1 MVLKNYRTLTQT
13 QVWDGTSQT
22 ITTNLP
28 RDFLIQRIILD
39 VNNPSIACTGTS
51 VLVQDAF
58 LKCIDNIKVTA
69 VGEGSSRVI
78 FNVSG
83 KDLYAMNM
91 FDYGSNPAPLQVPTT
106 TTAGQAHTGFC
117 IDFRT
122 NRLDPDDMSTSL
134 PSYLLST
141 LQLEIT
147 YLVPSATTWG
157 TNFPTTL
164 GTTTTQITLVE
175 GIPEANEDFS
185 SNPLLT
191 TLTKQLAT
199 DTSTGTDETLDT
211 FFQVGALIKRA
222 FVCSETSA
230 GLRADNLVTSFTVNS
245 GTIPLMSKIQ
255 WQANKMNDIINY
267 RIPEDASGNYTSLG
281 YTMISFANNR
291 MPFVNSGG
299 SLRIGGLSTV
309 GYTTSDL
316 PLLVNKTTASIN
328 LRRIQETIES

>member
-51 VLVQDAF
+51 VLVQDPF
-58 LKCIDNIKVTA
+58 LKCIDNIKITA
-69 VGEGSSRVI
+69 VGEGSSREI
-78 FNVSG
+78 FSVSG

-91 FDYGSNPAPLQVPTT
+91 FDYGSSPQDLTVVST
-106 TTAGQAHTGFC
+106 TTAGITHTGFV

-122 NRLDPDDMSTSL
+122 NRLDPDDMSTAL

-141 LQLEIT
+141 LQLSIT

-164 GTTTTQITLVE
+164 GTTTTTISLIE

-191 TLTKQLAT
+191 TLTKTLT
-199 DTSTGTDETLDT
+199 GDTTTGTDETFDT

-222 FVCSETSA
+222 FLCTETSA
-230 GLRADNLVTSFTVNS
+230 GVRSDTEIDTFTVNS

-255 WQANKMNDIINY
+255 FRANKCNDIVNY
-267 RIPEDASGNYTSLG
+267 RIAEDASGNYTSLG

-291 MPFVNSGG
+291 MPFVNAGG

-316 PLLVNKTTASIN
+316 PILINKNNASSIM
-328 LRRIQETIES
+328 RRIQETIES